1 MKITI
6 DDDALNKVG
15 ITMEEFFLWYIYMRG
30 KTPDELRDSL
40 LSKHLITDSSSDL
53 ILTGE
58 GQDFPKLSHID
69 GSPVTGEE
77 EALYSQAFK
86 LDERQKQLL
95 SSVIVDSNG
104 KNIRDDFFVKVAK
117 EMRELFPE
125 GKKPGTPYYWRDSV
139 FTIVDRL
146 KNLKK
151 KYKAEFTEQEAL
163 DATKNYVESF
173 NGDYQYMQLLKYF
186 IYKMDGSEMRSD
198 FMSYIANKG
207 QTDNNN
213 DDSWQTRMV

>member
-6 DDDALNKVG
+6 DDDALSKLD
-15 ITMEEFFLWYIYMRG
+15 ITMEEFLLWYLLM
-30 KTPDELRDSL
+30 KKSNLAQLRESL
-40 LSKHLITDSSSDL
+40 LNKNLITVDNEPTLFSENESLSAEEKLLCDQAV
-53 ILTGE
+53 IL
-58 GQDFPKLSHID
+58 DPH
-69 GSPVTGEE
+69 
-77 EALYSQAFK
+77 
-86 LDERQKQLL
+86 QKELL
-95 SSVIVDSNG
+95 SSVLIDSNG
-104 KNIRDDFFVKVAK
+104 KNIRDDFFIKVAK
-117 EMRELFPE
+117 GMRELFPE

-207 QTDNNN
+207 QADNINSDN
-213 DDSWQTRMV
+213 WQTRLV

>member
-6 DDDALNKVG
+6 DDDALNKIN
-15 ITMEEFFLWYIYMRG
+15 ITMEEFLLWYLFM
-30 KTPDELRDSL
+30 KKSNLTQLRESL
-40 LSKHLITDSSSDL
+40 LNKNLITVDNELTLFSENESLSAEEKLLCDQAV
-53 ILTGE
+53 IL
-58 GQDFPKLSHID
+58 DPH
-69 GSPVTGEE
+69 
-77 EALYSQAFK
+77 
-86 LDERQKQLL
+86 QKELL
-95 SSVIVDSNG
+95 SSVLIDSNG

-117 EMRELFPE
+117 GMRELFPE

-207 QTDNNN
+207 QTDNLNN
-213 DDSWQTRMV
+213 DSWQTRLV

>member
-6 DDDALNKVG
+6 DDDALSKIN
-15 ITMEEFFLWYIYMRG
+15 ITMEEFLLWYLFM
-30 KTPDELRDSL
+30 KKSNLAQLRDSL
-40 LSKHLITDSSSDL
+40 LDKNLITVDNEPTLFSKEETLSTEEKLLCDQAV
-53 ILTGE
+53 IL
-58 GQDFPKLSHID
+58 DPH
-69 GSPVTGEE
+69 
-77 EALYSQAFK
+77 
-86 LDERQKQLL
+86 QKALL
-95 SSVIVDSNG
+95 SSVLVDSNG

-117 EMRELFPE
+117 GMRELFPE

-173 NGDYQYMQLLKYF
+173 NEDYQYMQLLKYF

-207 QTDNNN
+207 QADNSNN
-213 DDSWQTRMV
+213 DNWQTRLV